1 MITARL
7 WAVTQA
13 RIRSRNAAER
23 LGAKVPSAA
32 TPATEDEPST
42 MKSTTRAVV
51 SAELVSARR
60 ISPAAAITSG

>member
-1 MITARL
+1 VITARL

-23 LGAKVPSAA
+23 LGANVPSAA
-32 TPATEDEPST
+32 RGDRGRAEHHEEHDGPA
-42 MKSTTRAVV
+42 V
-51 SAELVSARR
+51 SPELVSARR